1 MEDEKEFTAG
11 SPDFAPRSQLAPW
24 HQDPRAMFRTVAG
37 LASAPGMAQA
47 GLGMLGGAMRAIDP
61 AEKMFRAAAPAV
73 GGMLGLGAA
82 QAGQDNPN
90 PNWQQ
95 ELREIEDRR
104 ANAAKMTPEQ
114 QMRDHMRRIQILRG
128 QGLPVTY
135 ERNLNVSEAPGMLEQ
150 IARAPAPRPSGA
162 GDRRD
167 KRLRDAE
174 DADTKTS

>member
-1 MEDEKEFTAG
+1 
-11 SPDFAPRSQLAPW
+11 
-24 HQDPRAMFRTVAG
+24 MFRTVAG

-82 QAGQDNPN
+82 GGASADGAAGRGVDEERRKAIRARLIELEDARGQQAG
-90 PNWQQ
+90 
-95 ELREIEDRR
+95 
-104 ANAAKMTPEQ
+104 MTPDQLKALHEERINL
-114 QMRDHMRRIQILRG
+114 MREMGVQ
-128 QGLPVTY
+128 PTY
-135 ERNLNVSEAPGMLEQ
+135 QRNYNVSQGPGMLEM
-150 IARAPAPRPSGA
+150 AGASDWLKPKPRPSGA